1 MPPFL
6 QGDLNAPRFQ
16 RGSPPDYELNGNN
29 VGTAKPFLL
38 RDSGGRCA
46 YSMIHEREIGRET
59 IEVDHFDPRKV
70 GGKKNHNY
78 DNLLPAYGPCN
89 RSKSNKWPS
98 PEAEASG
105 VRFLNPTVEGDY
117 GVHLFEDPLSHKI
130 IGFTPA
136 GRYHLRHLALNTEYL
151 IYKRKNRSIAKG
163 LRDKL
168 QLIEGLLPYDA
179 ARLND
184 FLGDAESAIPDI
196 DPPPLPSPQPG
207 RSQS

>member
-136 GRYHLRHLALNTEYL
+136 GRYHLRHLMRASVSFTREPIKPESRPSSEQGSFVNQRPQMT
-151 IYKRKNRSIAKG
+151 AK
-163 LRDKL
+163 
-168 QLIEGLLPYDA
+168 A
-179 ARLND
+179 
-184 FLGDAESAIPDI
+184 
-196 DPPPLPSPQPG
+196 
-207 RSQS
+207 